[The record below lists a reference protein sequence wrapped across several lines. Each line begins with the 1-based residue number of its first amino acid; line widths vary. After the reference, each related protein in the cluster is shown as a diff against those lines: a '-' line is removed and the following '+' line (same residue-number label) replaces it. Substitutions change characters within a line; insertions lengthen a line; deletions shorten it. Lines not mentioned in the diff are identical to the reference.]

1 MTVNEMIAKL
11 KEIPVDK
18 RDKDVGI
25 MVIVDNTYTDIGIRN
40 VAYFEDTDSI
50 TIIPDIVTQ

>member
-18 RDKDVGI
+18 DVGI
-25 MVIVDNTYTDIGIRN
+25 MAIVDNTYTDIGIRN

-50 TIIPDIVTQ
+50 TIIPDIVTP